1 MARSPRIGYKAGS
14 AATGP
19 RMSAT
24 QYCPLPSPFRLKRG
38 GELHGAR
45 IAYETWG
52 ALAPTRDNAVLIVTG
67 LSPGAHAASSALDP
81 DLGWW
86 EEMVGPG
93 KAIDTRRWFVVCM
106 NSLGSCKGSTG
117 PASPHPA
124 DGLPYRLRF
133 PALCIEDIAE
143 AAWQVL
149 CALGIERLAALVGP
163 SMGGMTAQALAL
175 LHPQA
180 CPNLVLISSA
190 PQAAPFAIAVRS
202 LQREAIRLDPDWKG
216 GHYATDEHP
225 VTGMRLARKLG
236 VMTYRSPLEW
246 KQRFGRARVEF
257 RPGEPFEREFQVEAY
272 LEGHA
277 QRFVGAFDPNCYLY
291 LSRAMDWFDLA
302 EHGGT
307 VEAAYQRMAVHRAL
321 VVGVET
327 DILFP
332 LEQQEQQAEGLRLA
346 GAAVDFQVPP
356 SVQGHDAFLVD
367 FRHFGPILD
376 RFLGA
381 L

>member
-1 MARSPRIGYKAGS
+1 MP
-14 AATGP
+14 
-19 RMSAT
+19 AT
-24 QYCPLPSPFRLKRG
+24 QFFALPSPLRMKRG
-38 GELHGAR
+38 GMLADAR

-52 ALAPTRDNAVLIVTG
+52 TLSAARDNAILVVTG
-67 LSPGAHAASSALDP
+67 LSPGAHAASSAQDTEQ
-81 DLGWW
+81 GWW
-86 EEMVGPG
+86 EEMLGPG
-93 KAIDTRRWFVVCM
+93 KAIDTDRWFVICP

-117 PASPHPA
+117 PASPHPD

-133 PALCIEDIAE
+133 PELSIEDVAHSAWLL
-143 AAWQVL
+143 AASF
-149 CALGIERLAALVGP
+149 GITRLAAVIGP
-163 SMGGMTAQALAL
+163 SMGGMTAQALAAQQ
-175 LHPQA
+175 PQA
-180 CPNLVLISSA
+180 CPALVLVSSA
-190 PQAAPFAIAVRS
+190 AQASPFALAVRS
-202 LQREAIRLDPDWKG
+202 LQREAIRLDPAWNAG
-216 GHYATDEHP
+216 NYAAQRLP
-225 VTGMRLARKLG
+225 VMGMRLARKLG

-246 KQRFGRARVEF
+246 KQRFGRARIEF
-257 RPGEPFEREFQVEAY
+257 RTCEPFEREFQVEAY

-277 QRFVGAFDPNCYLY
+277 QRFVGSFDPNSYLY

-307 VEAAYQRMAVHRAL
+307 VEAAYQRMAVRRAL

-346 GAAVDFQVPP
+346 GASVDFQAPP

-367 FRHFGPILD
+367 FRHFCPIVAK
-376 RFLGA
+376 FLGS

>member
-52 ALAPTRDNAVLIVTG
+52 ALAPTRDNTVLIVTG